1 MQQNATE
8 KRLTKKQEQ
17 AAALLADGK
26 PSDEL
31 IAKRLKINRT
41 TLHRWK
47 KLPAF
52 QARIDEILAEV
63 KRKLRERG
71 VTEKLNRI
79 EVLNTRHKRLERII
93 EARAVEHK
101 GVPGGDTG
109 LLICQVKFIKVYETG
124 ESEAVADA
132 DELLHPTRTSVQV
145 KEYMIDVGLLREMR
159 EIEKQAAIE
168 LGEWTQKHEH
178 SGADNGPMPI
188 SIIEVVKPQGDL
200 RAAS

>member
-17 AAALLADGK
+17 AAALLADGE

-79 EVLNTRHKRLERII
+79 ESLDNRHRLLKRII
-93 EARAVEHK
+93 EARSVEHK
-101 GVPGGDTG
+101 DVPGGDTG
-109 LLICQVKFIKVYETG
+109 LLICQVKFIKVYESDEG
-124 ESEAVADA
+124 EAVAD
-132 DELLHPTRTSVQV
+132 ESVHPTRTSVQV
-145 KEYMIDVGLLREMR
+145 KEYSVDFGLLREMR

-178 SGADNGPMPI
+178 SGTDGGPMPI
-188 SIIEVVKPQGDL
+188 TIIEVVKPQGDL

>member
-63 KRKLRERG
+63 KRKLKERG

-79 EVLNTRHKRLERII
+79 ESLDNRHRLLKRII
-93 EARAVEHK
+93 EARSVEHK
-101 GVPGGDTG
+101 DVPGGDTG
-109 LLICQVKFIKVYETG
+109 LLICQVKFIKVYESDEG
-124 ESEAVADA
+124 EAVAD
-132 DELLHPTRTSVQV
+132 ESVHPTRTSVQV
-145 KEYMIDVGLLREMR
+145 KEYSVDFGLLREMR

-178 SGADNGPMPI
+178 SGTDGGPMPI
-188 SIIEVVKPQGDL
+188 TIIEVVKPQGDL